1 MKSGAEQHKQFSV
14 QCTHF
19 LQQLKAVMK
28 SQVRSFLPYFLLLA
42 AASAWCLMRSSRH
55 AAAPPSDKSQTV
67 PLSPAAKTPSAPESP
82 VAIEPESPVAGTA
95 FLPANVVAVRRTPNG
110 SLKLAAE
117 EKSD

>member
-67 PLSPAAKTPSAPESP
+67 PLSPLRRRLRHRKVRLQSSPSRPWLDPCSCRQMW
-82 VAIEPESPVAGTA
+82 
-95 FLPANVVAVRRTPNG
+95 LPSNEHRMAH
-110 SLKLAAE
+110 
-117 EKSD
+117 